1 MICSIVR
8 DRIDSLPTWWKQ
20 IKSLIDFNPE
30 MEFEVSVY
38 ENDSID
44 GSDAWLHD
52 IVEFEDSS
60 VPFHLSTER
69 LRTAYF
75 GSIVSG
81 ERVENLAFARNQCFL
96 PVNLDTFD
104 KVVFIE
110 PDVVYNIEEMTE
122 LLLADHDICSG
133 FTLCQRNGQF
143 YDTWATRLKEGDE
156 WWHNTRG
163 FVNQPTSV
171 ISTFNGFCVYRAE
184 VIAQGHTFSGFS
196 QQLQKHDCDTAVI
209 CENFR
214 AAGFS
219 DIVLYPY
226 TILHP

>member
-30 MEFEVSVY
+30 LEFEVSVY

-81 ERVENLAFARNQCFL
+81 ERVENLAFARNQ
-96 PVNLDTFD
+96 
-104 KVVFIE
+104 
-110 PDVVYNIEEMTE
+110 
-122 LLLADHDICSG
+122 
-133 FTLCQRNGQF
+133 
-143 YDTWATRLKEGDE
+143 
-156 WWHNTRG
+156 
-163 FVNQPTSV
+163 
-171 ISTFNGFCVYRAE
+171 
-184 VIAQGHTFSGFS
+184 
-196 QQLQKHDCDTAVI
+196 
-209 CENFR
+209 
-214 AAGFS
+214 
-219 DIVLYPY
+219 
-226 TILHP
+226 

>member
-1 MICSIVR
+1 
-8 DRIDSLPTWWKQ
+8 
-20 IKSLIDFNPE
+20 

-104 KVVFIE
+104 KIIFIE

-133 FTLCQRNGQF
+133 YTLCQRNGQF
-143 YDTWATRLKEGDE
+143 YDTWATRLK
-156 WWHNTRG
+156 
-163 FVNQPTSV
+163 
-171 ISTFNGFCVYRAE
+171 
-184 VIAQGHTFSGFS
+184 
-196 QQLQKHDCDTAVI
+196 
-209 CENFR
+209 
-214 AAGFS
+214 
-219 DIVLYPY
+219 
-226 TILHP
+226 